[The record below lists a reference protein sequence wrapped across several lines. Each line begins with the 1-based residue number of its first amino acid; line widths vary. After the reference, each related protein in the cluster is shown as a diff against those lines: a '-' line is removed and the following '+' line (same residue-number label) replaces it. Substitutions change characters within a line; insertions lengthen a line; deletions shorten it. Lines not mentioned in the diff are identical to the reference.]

1 MLSFRRTTISGPF
14 PVRCSNRS
22 PAVDLPLP
30 HALQLLPGRKVTVDL
45 ENGVC
50 LPPGHFGQLTLKRSN
65 LVGISLLLHADL
77 VGEPLGFNL
86 FLFFFFLNCPYSGG
100 L

>member
-77 VGEPLGFNL
+77 VGEPLGL
-86 FLFFFFLNCPYSGG
+86 SFFCFFS
-100 L
+100 